1 MEGVLSDPDKD
12 PDLTVATSMSDDTT
26 KPISST
32 EIYESLDSSSICSGV
47 TKENL
52 IFFLQ
57 YFAKIYTEKEV
68 KEAKVISMALG
79 VLSSE
84 RHVIRKFINS
94 VVSFFKDCF
103 REVERENNQQQ
114 KAIKVEKIFAER
126 RSNSCHYAVVQN
138 AWDNLLCCLEKNPEG
153 INNEFSNVSE
163 TILQQILQHFWSVKS
178 NKAELN
184 VKLNDQQCTGM
195 ESFSTSCTDSSEYE
209 SIKDHAGWAL
219 KRTRDVLVKGPNQI
233 PLKRD

>member
-32 EIYESLDSSSICSGV
+32 DIYDLSLDSSSICSGV
-47 TKENL
+47 TNENL

-84 RHVIRKFINS
+84 RHDVVRIFIKS

-114 KAIKVEKIFAER
+114 KAIKESRK
-126 RSNSCHYAVVQN
+126 
-138 AWDNLLCCLEKNPEG
+138 DLCGKE
-153 INNEFSNVSE
+153 
-163 TILQQILQHFWSVKS
+163 
-178 NKAELN
+178 
-184 VKLNDQQCTGM
+184 
-195 ESFSTSCTDSSEYE
+195 
-209 SIKDHAGWAL
+209 IK
-219 KRTRDVLVKGPNQI
+219 
-233 PLKRD
+233 

>member
-1 MEGVLSDPDKD
+1 MEGVLSD

-32 EIYESLDSSSICSGV
+32 EIYDLSLDSSSICSGV

-79 VLSSE
+79 VLSLE
-84 RHVIRKFINS
+84 RHDVVRTFIKS
-94 VVSFFKDCF
+94 VVTFFKDCF
-103 REVERENNQQQ
+103 REAGRENNQQQ

-126 RSNSCHYAVVQN
+126 RSNSCPYAVVQN
-138 AWDNLLCCLEKNPEG
+138 AWDNLLCCLEK
-153 INNEFSNVSE
+153 I
-163 TILQQILQHFWSVKS
+163 Q
-178 NKAELN
+178 
-184 VKLNDQQCTGM
+184 
-195 ESFSTSCTDSSEYE
+195 
-209 SIKDHAGWAL
+209 
-219 KRTRDVLVKGPNQI
+219 KG
-233 PLKRD
+233 

>member
-1 MEGVLSDPDKD
+1 MEGVLSDPDKDPDKD

-68 KEAKVISMALG
+68 KEARVISMALG

-84 RHVIRKFINS
+84 RHDVVRKFINS

-126 RSNSCHYAVVQN
+126 RSNSCHYAVVQTHGII
-138 AWDNLLCCLEKNPEG
+138 CCVVWKK
-153 INNEFSNVSE
+153 I
-163 TILQQILQHFWSVKS
+163 Q
-178 NKAELN
+178 
-184 VKLNDQQCTGM
+184 
-195 ESFSTSCTDSSEYE
+195 
-209 SIKDHAGWAL
+209 
-219 KRTRDVLVKGPNQI
+219 KG
-233 PLKRD
+233 

>member
-79 VLSSE
+79 VS
-84 RHVIRKFINS
+84 RG
-94 VVSFFKDCF
+94 VSL
-103 REVERENNQQQ
+103 
-114 KAIKVEKIFAER
+114 EKISYTFAKI
-126 RSNSCHYAVVQN
+126 SNI
-138 AWDNLLCCLEKNPEG
+138 NLIAKSKN
-153 INNEFSNVSE
+153 
-163 TILQQILQHFWSVKS
+163 L
-178 NKAELN
+178 
-184 VKLNDQQCTGM
+184 
-195 ESFSTSCTDSSEYE
+195 
-209 SIKDHAGWAL
+209 IK
-219 KRTRDVLVKGPNQI
+219 I
-233 PLKRD
+233 PKISKQF